1 MILSKGLQT
10 IILEK
15 FYFMVDVSKNVQL
28 NDGTSEICTIT
39 INNSSD
45 NRFIA
50 VRANGTKII
59 VEFDSNTFIQIL
71 PIN

>member
-1 MILSKGLQT
+1 
-10 IILEK
+10 
-15 FYFMVDVSKNVQL
+15 MVDVSKNVQL